1 MGSSSQGS
9 AAVAAARVD
18 LCALDFVPVFAKEM
32 IAGGVA
38 GAFSK
43 TAIAP
48 LERVKILLQVRAVL
62 SLVPVEWINPCNTS
76 TSVCGLPA

>member
-1 MGSSSQGS
+1 M
-9 AAVAAARVD
+9 
-18 LCALDFVPVFAKEM
+18 PVFAKEM

-48 LERVKILLQVRAVL
+48 LERVKILLQVRGIL
-62 SLVPVEWINPCNTS
+62 SFVPSVDLLVDNRLQCRHID
-76 TSVCGLPA
+76 

>member
-1 MGSSSQGS
+1 MGTPSQGS
-9 AAVAAARVD
+9 ATVTAARVD
-18 LCALDFVPVFAKEM
+18 LCALDLMPVFAKEM

-48 LERVKILLQVRAVL
+48 LERVKILLQVRGIL
-62 SLVPVEWINPCNTS
+62 SFVPSVDLLVDNRLQCRHID
-76 TSVCGLPA
+76 